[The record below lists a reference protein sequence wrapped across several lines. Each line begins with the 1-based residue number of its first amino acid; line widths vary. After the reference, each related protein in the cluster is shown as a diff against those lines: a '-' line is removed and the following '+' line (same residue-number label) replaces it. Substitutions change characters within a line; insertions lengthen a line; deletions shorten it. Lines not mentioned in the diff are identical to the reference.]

1 MQIRMARVEDAP
13 ALLAIYAP
21 YIEKTAITY
30 EYTVPTLA
38 EFSERIENI
47 LKKYPYLVLE
57 EAGEIQGYAYASS
70 FRTRAAYAWCA
81 ETSIYL
87 RMNSRQKGYGRA
99 LLKKL
104 EELLARQG
112 ILTLYACIAYHE
124 TEDEVLSHASLYF
137 HEKMGYTKAA
147 HVHRCAYKLDRWL
160 DLVIMEKMLGGH
172 PHPPAPVTDPV
183 FPDNMV

>member
-30 EYTVPTLA
+30 EYTVPALE
-38 EFSERIENI
+38 EFAQRIENI

-57 EAGEIQGYAYASS
+57 EEGEIQGYAYASA

-87 RMNSRQKGYGRA
+87 RMDSRQKGYGRA
-99 LLKKL
+99 LLEKL
-104 EELLARQG
+104 EELLAKQG
-112 ILTLYACIAYHE
+112 VLTLYACIAYRD
-124 TEDEVLSHASLYF
+124 TEDEVLTHASIHF
-137 HEKMGYTKAA
+137 HGKMGYTKAA

-160 DLVIMEKMLGGH
+160 DLVIMEKMLGEH
-172 PHPPAPVTDPV
+172 VCPPMPVGDPV
-183 FPDNMV
+183 SPDYIA